1 MKKTCAIT
9 GHRELPR
16 DFDKNALYD
25 ELDNLVREGCDEFLC
40 GMAEGFDLTALDCL
54 LSLRE
59 KYPLILHAFIPFAQ
73 QDKYFSHDNK
83 KLYAKL
89 LAACNVKTVL
99 SESYFDGCFLARN
112 RFMVDRCDVL
122 FAYCTQKT
130 GGTRYTVN
138 YARKAGI
145 PVLFFNS

>member
-54 LSLRE
+54 RSLRE
-59 KYPLILHAFIPFAQ
+59 KYPLILHACIPFAQ

>member
-9 GHRELPR
+9 GHRELPV

-25 ELDNLVREGCDEFLC
+25 ELENLVREGCDEFLC

-59 KYPLILHAFIPFAQ
+59 KYPLSLHACIPFAQ
-73 QDKYFSHDNK
+73 QDKYFSHENK

-89 LAACNVKTVL
+89 LAACDVKTVL
-99 SESYFDGCFLARN
+99 SESYYDGCFLARN

>member
-59 KYPLILHAFIPFAQ
+59 KYPLILHACIPFAQ

>member
-9 GHRELPR
+9 GHRELPV

-25 ELDNLVREGCDEFLC
+25 ELENLVREGCDEFLC

-59 KYPLILHAFIPFAQ
+59 KYPLSLHACIPFAQ
-73 QDKYFSHDNK
+73 QDKYFSQESK

-89 LAACNVKTVL
+89 LAACNVKTIL
-99 SESYFDGCFLARN
+99 SENYYDGCFLARN

>member
-59 KYPLILHAFIPFAQ
+59 KYPLILHACIPFAQ

-99 SESYFDGCFLARN
+99 SESYFEGCFLARN